1 MENEKTLNQETN
13 MTPEQAKI
21 IDKKIE
27 EIAEIL
33 YQNTDVEQ
41 LEDFEKVELIV
52 RKQILAHVAPK
63 IGNFFLTMPGGK
75 KQEEKEQSKVVLE
88 KLTYQTNKQKD

>member
-1 MENEKTLNQETN
+1 

-33 YQNTDVEQ
+33 YQN
-41 LEDFEKVELIV
+41 KVRDYDRFRSSRI
-52 RKQILAHVAPK
+52 I
-63 IGNFFLTMPGGK
+63 N
-75 KQEEKEQSKVVLE
+75 
-88 KLTYQTNKQKD
+88 